1 MDETQRKQT
10 TKGIRS
16 YFLELTSGIWLSR
29 ALKSDILIMDVEGTD
44 SRERGDEQVNLIMK
58 DMVDRQ
64 DFERRSALFSLAISE
79 VIIVNL
85 WEHQVGLYQGANM
98 GLLKT
103 VFEVNLQLFQQ
114 QRGYLPSPFGR

>member
-1 MDETQRKQT
+1 ME
-10 TKGIRS
+10 
-16 YFLELTSGIWLSR
+16 
-29 ALKSDILIMDVEGTD
+29 SDILIMDVEGTE
-44 SRERGDEQVNLIMK
+44 SRERGDE
-58 DMVDRQ
+58 Q

-103 VFEVNLQLFQQ
+103 VFEVNLGLFGKPAADGCVFTLVPPYSVIDGSFQDTSEDPLAF
-114 QRGYLPSPFGR
+114 RHP